1 MADDNLS
8 IRNDELNKK
17 KSEEAAIL
25 MQEQTMLIN
34 NQGQTVSLIDNIND
48 NNNEEEDEDELKPM
62 DCMQTNL
69 FSGKENK
76 KREDEEENEPPIFL
90 TTWEDV
96 RTGQLLAYSIGF
108 GQMGNE
114 VHDVSHLNITRD
126 EFMANAL
133 PIIQGGGSPEN
144 IQAALDKEFPSQK
157 TYPSFSSF
165 QSMILDKDESST
177 DLDETTSQNK
187 SISL

>member
-8 IRNDELNKK
+8 KRNDELNKK
-17 KSEEAAIL
+17 KSEEADIL
-25 MQEQTMLIN
+25 MQEQTMLI

-48 NNNEEEDEDELKPM
+48 NNEEEEEDELKPM
-62 DCMQTNL
+62 GCMQTNL

-76 KREDEEENEPPIFL
+76 KPKDEEENEPPIFL
-90 TTWEDV
+90 TTWEDPE
-96 RTGQLLAYSIGF
+96 TGQLLSYSIGF
-108 GQMGNE
+108 GKMGNE

-126 EFMANAL
+126 EFIANAL

-144 IQAALDKEFPSQK
+144 IQAALDTEFPSQK